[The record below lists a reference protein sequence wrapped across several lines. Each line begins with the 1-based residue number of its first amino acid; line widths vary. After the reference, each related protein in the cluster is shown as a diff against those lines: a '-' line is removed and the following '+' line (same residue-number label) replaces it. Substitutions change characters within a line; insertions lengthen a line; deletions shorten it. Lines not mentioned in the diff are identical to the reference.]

1 MRERPCLVLI
11 AGTLCDAR
19 VFDRQVRCLRTR
31 ARIVVFDY
39 RSLRG
44 GADWLAAQTR
54 HLPPRFSVAGFS
66 LGGLWALELLRAMP
80 ERIERLAMIAS
91 NAEAGTQ
98 RARQRSS
105 AMWRLWRSEGAAD
118 VARCLKPTYF
128 HSASQ
133 RSRHA
138 RLVRDMAQATPG
150 RAARAQFDWAAGR
163 PAGHDELARSSAPL
177 LIVSG
182 ARDGLCPRALQQRM
196 RATRPDARWVELPRC
211 GHFVPLEAAAA
222 LSRLLEAWLA
232 LEQRP
237 DASGQ

>member
-98 RARQRSS
+98 RAPAQQRDV
-105 AMWRLWRSEGAAD
+105 AVVAKRRRGRCGALPEAD
-118 VARCLKPTYF
+118 VL
-128 HSASQ
+128 SQ
-133 RSRHA
+133 RFATLQARPPGARHGAGHAGA
-138 RLVRDMAQATPG
+138 RGARSIRLG
-150 RAARAQFDWAAGR
+150 RWQAGR
-163 PAGHDELARSSAPL
+163 P
-177 LIVSG
+177 
-182 ARDGLCPRALQQRM
+182 
-196 RATRPDARWVELPRC
+196 
-211 GHFVPLEAAAA
+211 
-222 LSRLLEAWLA
+222 
-232 LEQRP
+232 
-237 DASGQ
+237 